1 MADLFLGVLLG
12 LLSSA
17 LFAGQNV
24 LIRGQREGI
33 GALIANSVKMWTSL
47 LLMLLLV
54 ILPWRIHEF
63 VIPGSALV
71 PLALSVLFGG
81 AFGDAVYLSGQ
92 ERIGVSR
99 AFPISN
105 TYPIVTYMI
114 TILLLNNI
122 LEFSTT
128 TGIILAILGVVLVSR
143 EISIDVEDA
152 ENKPHDWRG
161 FFLASTSSIM
171 YAFATVFMEIGVADM
186 DPIDANLF
194 RTFIGSLAMLPVFSY
209 SLRQRRKPLSKRA
222 LRLVSIAGLL
232 GYGIASLLYVA
243 SIKLVGATIG
253 AVIGSTAPLFA
264 LPISIVYLKERVTWK
279 GLVGTMAT
287 IIGIWLVVV
296 GA

>member
-1 MADLFLGVLLG
+1 MSDIILGTVIG

-17 LFAGQNV
+17 LFAAQNV

-33 GALIANSVKMWTSL
+33 GALIANSVKMWASL
-47 LLMLLLV
+47 LLMLFLV

-63 VIPGSALV
+63 MIPESALL

-81 AFGDAVYLSGQ
+81 AFGDAVYLSSQ

-105 TYPIVTYMI
+105 TYPIITYMI
-114 TILLLNNI
+114 TILFLNNV

-128 TGIILAILGVVLVSR
+128 TGIVLAILGVILVSR
-143 EISIDVEDA
+143 EISIDAEDT
-152 ENKPHDWRG
+152 ENKPYDWRG

-171 YAFATVFMEIGVADM
+171 YAFATVFMEVGVADM

-194 RTFIGSLAMLPVFSY
+194 RTFIGSLAILPVFSY
-209 SLRQRRKPLSKRA
+209 SLKRRGKPLSRRA
-222 LRLVSIAGLL
+222 LRLVSIAGLF

-243 SIKLVGATIG
+243 SIKLIGATIG

-264 LPISIVYLKERVTWK
+264 LPISIVYLNEKVSWK